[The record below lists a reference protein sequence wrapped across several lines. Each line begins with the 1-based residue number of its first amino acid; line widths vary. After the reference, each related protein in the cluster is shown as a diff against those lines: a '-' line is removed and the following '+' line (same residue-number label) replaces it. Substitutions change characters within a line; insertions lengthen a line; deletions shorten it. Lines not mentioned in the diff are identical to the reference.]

1 MRKRILTTAA
11 AMALLAACSTNDEI
25 QTPQQEVSSIDFAT
39 YAPTMT
45 RVADNSSSDT
55 KNDLSAHHTTF
66 KVWGDKKV
74 GTTSTEVFNGQEVS
88 YNDSKWTYDP
98 VRYWDKTARYN
109 FYAVAP
115 ATYGDSQT
123 EVGWTFNDA
132 TNSFSLT
139 DFTLEGKSLSVSS
152 ELDPGASFKEVSDV
166 DLMLAH
172 DVTSYEQYG
181 TPVALEF
188 DHILSRFNIGVT
200 ANTTTAGH
208 TITVDEVKVYNLK
221 MTGDFN
227 ENVTTSDLKQ
237 GTTARWTN
245 TENPSTEGLGYTH
258 QTTDPSFTSEHYVYR
273 ALVIPQEVAYEN
285 ILLSGPTTPSTAAP
299 YLKVKYTMKYSES
312 SSETFTSY
320 YNLAAAFGMDG
331 TANKTVLPF
340 NEGWMNTL
348 HITLGPETIEFSG
361 QVNQFAAQSSVNIP
375 PTNGN

>member
-1 MRKRILTTAA
+1 
-11 AMALLAACSTNDEI
+11 MALLAACSTNDEI

-45 RVADNSSSDT
+45 READNSSSDT
-55 KNDLSAHHTTF
+55 KNGLSDHHTTF
-66 KVWGDKKV
+66 KVWGDKTV
-74 GTTSTEVFNGQEVS
+74 GSTSTEVFKGQLVS
-88 YNDSKWTYDP
+88 YGTAWTYDP
-98 VRYWDKTARYN
+98 LRYWDKTADYN

-115 ATYGDSQT
+115 ATSGDSQT
-123 EVGWTFNDA
+123 EVGWIFNDA

-139 DFTLEGKSLSVSS
+139 GFTLEGKSLSVSS
-152 ELDPGASFKEVSDV
+152 ELEPGASFSSVDDV

-172 DVTSYEQYG
+172 DVTSYKQYG

-188 DHILSRFNIGVT
+188 DHILSRFNIGVK
-200 ANTTTAGH
+200 AKATTAGH
-208 TITVDEVKVYNLK
+208 TITVNEVKVYNLK
-221 MTGDFN
+221 MKGDFN
-227 ENVTTSDLKQ
+227 ENATTSDLKQ

-258 QTTDPSFTSEHYVYR
+258 KTGDPSFTSEHYVYR
-273 ALVIPQEVAYEN
+273 ALVIPQEVEYEN
-285 ILLSGPTTPSTAAP
+285 ISLSGPTNQTNAKP
-299 YLKVKYTMKYSES
+299 YLMVSYTMDYGNNTTES
-312 SSETFTSY
+312 FTSY
-320 YNLAAAFGMDG
+320 YNLADAFG
-331 TANKTVLPF
+331 KTTGQSLPF